1 MLSDYESI
9 RQQNIAKNDEFLKNI
24 GLAGSK
30 TRTVGSVSSSST
42 RTRKTT
48 ASDTGNKLD
57 THINDQNPEFV
68 RRSGR
73 LSNLPAVDYKVC
85 TLIINDSTSIIA
97 KYCV

>member
-30 TRTVGSVSSSST
+30 TRTVASVSSSST
-42 RTRKTT
+42 RKRKT
-48 ASDTGNKLD
+48 AKDSSNKLD
-57 THINDQNPEFV
+57 TNTYDQNSEFV

-73 LSNLPAVDYKVC
+73 LSYLPAVDYKVC
-85 TLIINDSTSIIA
+85 TLTINNSTCRTS
-97 KYCV
+97 